1 MTTTDAEIEMLKRD
15 VSCATLLERLP
26 PPWTLD
32 KREST
37 RQALKYRRGAGEI
50 LIVNHDQ
57 RGWWDP
63 QSDARGD
70 VCSLVQHLDRSLHF
84 GHVRQVLRRFAGVA
98 PSFPGGSPF
107 QQGCRSAWA
116 PAVRWDASGPDCGKV
131 RPGGT
136 T

>member
-1 MTTTDAEIEMLKRD
+1 MTATDAEIETLKRD

-37 RQALKYRRGAGEI
+37 RHALKYRRNAGEI

-63 QSDARGD
+63 HSDARGD
-70 VCSLVQHLDRSLHF
+70 VCSLVKHLDRSLHF
-84 GHVRQVLRRFAGVA
+84 GHVRQVLRRFEVV
-98 PSFPGGSPF
+98 PF
-107 QQGCRSAWA
+107 LRTAL
-116 PAVRWDASGPDCGKV
+116 
-131 RPGGT
+131 RPG
-136 T
+136 

>member
-1 MTTTDAEIEMLKRD
+1 MTATDAEIETLKRD

-37 RQALKYRRGAGEI
+37 RQALKYRRGNGEI

-63 QSDARGD
+63 HGDARGD
-70 VCSLVQHLDRSLHF
+70 VCTLVQHLDRSLHF

-98 PSFPGGSPF
+98 PSFPEAL
-107 QQGCRSAWA
+107 RSALVHSTD
-116 PAVRWDASGPDCGKV
+116 PR
-131 RPGGT
+131 
-136 T
+136 